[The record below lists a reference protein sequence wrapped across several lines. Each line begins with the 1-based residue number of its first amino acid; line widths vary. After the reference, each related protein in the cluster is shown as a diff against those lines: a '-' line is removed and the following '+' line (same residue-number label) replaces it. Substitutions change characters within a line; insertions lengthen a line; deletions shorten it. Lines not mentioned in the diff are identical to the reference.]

1 MLSISIDRRLSR
13 PVYEQVA
20 DQMRELIAAGVLRPG
35 TSLPSVRELA
45 SDLGVNLNTIA
56 RGYRLLQSE
65 GFLEIRDRAGVV
77 VAPPAEKIGR
87 SPREELLGELRSV
100 LARLKQAGMQK
111 DELLAAARSEVRALD
126 GGKEQRK

>member
-1 MLSISIDRRLSR
+1 MLSIAIDRRLSR

-35 TSLPSVRELA
+35 TPLPSVRELA

-77 VAPPAEKIGR
+77 VAPPAEKIAR
-87 SPREELLGELRSV
+87 SPREELLGQLRTV

-111 DELLAAARSEVRALD
+111 DELLATARSEVLALD
-126 GGKEQRK
+126 GGKGQRK

>member
-1 MLSISIDRRLSR
+1 MLNISIDRRLSR

-77 VAPPAEKIGR
+77 VAPPAEKIER
-87 SPREELLGELRSV
+87 SPRDELLGELRTV